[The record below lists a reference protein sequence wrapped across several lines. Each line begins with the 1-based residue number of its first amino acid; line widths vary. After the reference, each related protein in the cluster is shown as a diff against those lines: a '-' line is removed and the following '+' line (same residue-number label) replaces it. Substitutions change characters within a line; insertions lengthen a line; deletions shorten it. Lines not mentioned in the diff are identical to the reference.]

1 MLSIISPNLFSRIA
15 YADLS
20 DAVSILWV
28 RKERQEETTTYA
40 KQKSPKSYD
49 FEDFWHAVR
58 DSNPRPSGP

>member
-1 MLSIISPNLFSRIA
+1 MLSAAAPVG
-15 YADLS
+15 
-20 DAVSILWV
+20 VSVWV
-28 RKERQEETTTYA
+28 RKERQEKMTTYA